1 MRFYVPACALEYR
14 PNIFFASQ
22 ITHVCDPSHAQPYHT
37 CTYLASDGIPRL
49 RMNPKDRSLNSTAYR
64 LQILLMPMRLLEPT
78 GIYARPPRFTLPL
91 FSFLGAHFF
100 DPDDLTALFYHPHST
115 FQKPSVFAHCFSHDN
130 RLSDLKSLQARRQWV
145 FPLGEMRDF
154 EKSFR
159 LVEEVPV
166 NPPPTALFKTRR
178 QTWNSSRGN
187 CQGGVF
193 SWRKS
198 RYISHSNTSRF
209 PCLSSIVQLAPIE
222 SLTSS

>member
-14 PNIFFASQ
+14 PKFFFASQ

-166 NPPPTALFKTRR
+166 NPPQQPCLKLDDRHGILHVGIAKEGYSHGGKADTFLIRILPVSLVFHRSS
-178 QTWNSSRGN
+178 SSR
-187 CQGGVF
+187 
-193 SWRKS
+193 
-198 RYISHSNTSRF
+198 
-209 PCLSSIVQLAPIE
+209 P
-222 SLTSS
+222 